1 MPVDIIQSRH
11 SVAALIICSIN
22 YHMLSA
28 PLILH
33 ISLLLDICNNV
44 AKIVLP
50 GIATASPWSHKFIS
64 MRNTQLLTV
73 LFLPS
78 FVF

>member
-33 ISLLLDICNNV
+33 ICLLLDICNNV

-50 GIATASPWSHKFIS
+50 GIATEYPWSHKFIS
-64 MRNTQLLTV
+64 MSSF
-73 LFLPS
+73 FLCLR
-78 FVF
+78 FM